1 MGVLSGQ
8 LAALVRANKL
18 RGPRRVPEALVL
30 VVAALEA
37 GNRSQLEIALNT
49 LERRLE
55 GVVL

>member
-8 LAALVRANKL
+8 LAALVRSNKL

-37 GNRSQLEIALNT
+37 DNGAQLEMAMAT
-49 LERRLE
+49 LGRRLE
-55 GVVL
+55 GVAL